1 MSDVQR
7 SVSCFSGNQKCEN
20 KPYTLKE
27 TLHLKENRYNHLY
40 YFKKKVLLH
49 TRINI
54 QHVRVSDLLF
64 YVKICTATCQSC
76 ENGR

>member
-1 MSDVQR
+1 MSDVQH
-7 SVSCFSGNQKCEN
+7 SVSCISGNQKCEN

-27 TLHLKENRYNHLY
+27 TLHLKKIDIIICTI
-40 YFKKKVLLH
+40 KKKVLLH